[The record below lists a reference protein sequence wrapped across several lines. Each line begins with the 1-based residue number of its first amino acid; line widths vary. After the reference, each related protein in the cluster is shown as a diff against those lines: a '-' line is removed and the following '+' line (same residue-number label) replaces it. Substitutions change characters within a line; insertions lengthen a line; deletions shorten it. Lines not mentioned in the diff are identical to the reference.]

1 MAAANTAIEPA
12 AERMK
17 ADHPIRIDRNRTRA
31 PFGGDWEALDPVA
44 QGRVQVLPVRR
55 APIAQAQAAM
65 AELQRLSTLTPDW
78 DWSASAVIARKWK
91 YLEPVRAWCE
101 TQGVPVQMGNEQ
113 IPNFWRLR
121 ETEALRNWLRR
132 LDSAI
137 VDLAALRQWLAQQ
150 SPSLGSSCC
159 TKPPMNSPWK
169 PAARNCRRPTASS
182 GWRSGAGRRAAA
194 NADCCC

>member
-1 MAAANTAIEPA
+1 
-12 AERMK
+12 
-17 ADHPIRIDRNRTRA
+17 
-31 PFGGDWEALDPVA
+31 
-44 QGRVQVLPVRR
+44 
-55 APIAQAQAAM
+55 M

-101 TQGVPVQMGNEQ
+101 THGVPVQMGNEQ

-150 SPSLGSSCC
+150 SPS
-159 TKPPMNSPWK
+159 PWIELLHE
-169 PAARNCRRPTASS
+169 AADELSLEIGGAELPTAHFIE
-182 GWRSGAGRRAAA
+182 WLAEWGREVRPPPTRTAAVDRAPRQRLRV
-194 NADCCC
+194 